1 VSAKFLKA
9 VYPGDTLYPLLEITA
24 LERQRTTGVVRM
36 KATIH
41 NQDSVLVL
49 EGTHAYLVKL

>member
-1 VSAKFLKA
+1 M
-9 VYPGDTLYPLLEITA
+9 YPLLEIIA

-49 EGTHAYLVKL
+49 EGTHSYLLRLAPAAS

>member
-1 VSAKFLKA
+1 M
-9 VYPGDTLYPLLEITA
+9 LEITA

-49 EGTHAYLVKL
+49 DGTHAYLVRLPA